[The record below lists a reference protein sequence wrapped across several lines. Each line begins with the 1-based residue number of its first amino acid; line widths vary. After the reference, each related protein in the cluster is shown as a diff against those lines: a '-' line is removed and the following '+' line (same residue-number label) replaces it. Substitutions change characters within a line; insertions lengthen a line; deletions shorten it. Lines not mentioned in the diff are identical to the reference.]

1 MADEPVDVVLL
12 LDMLHYV
19 DDEIAAAVFRRSF
32 QMLAPGGLVEARC
45 TIQASGRLSWSWRLE
60 QARIRLAG
68 YGAWYRSPDRMAELL
83 ADAGFTVI
91 VKEVTANP
99 ELAWLV
105 GQATKEAAGAAPRP

>member
-32 QMLAPGGLVEARC
+32 QMLAPGGLVVARC

-60 QARIRLAG
+60 QARIRMAG
-68 YGAWYRSPDRMAELL
+68 YEAWYRSADRVAELL
-83 ADAGFTVI
+83 AESGFTVI
-91 VKEVTANP
+91 VNEVTANP

-105 GQATKEAAGAAPRP
+105 GQATKEAAGVVPRL